1 MTKAQEILA
10 KINEEASARAAQLN
24 DEALIAAV
32 THPAY
37 VGALAA
43 SKAAEGKL
51 EKLNNYLKQCEA
63 IVEAMPIYSE
73 KTRQTVKFKPTSQ
86 FGLSTEIS
94 KLIAICTG
102 IQYAKAEHKVQM
114 LAITGLSETLI
125 EQTLAD
131 LGSLPYYNS
140 NYGVLVDGTMPNV
153 EALKQDLILVATTL
167 GVTVDTS
174 FITQAYMERRYEA
187 AMIREQKKEAEAA
200 KAALTDA
207 NKIII

>member
-10 KINEEASARAAQLN
+10 KINEEAAARAAQLN

-63 IVEAMPIYSE
+63 IDEAMPIYSE
-73 KTRQTVKFKPTSQ
+73 KTRQTVKFRPSSQ

-102 IQYAKAEHKVQM
+102 IQYAKAEHKAQM
-114 LAITGLSETLI
+114 LAITGLSETLV

-187 AMIREQKKEAEAA
+187 ALIREQKREAEAV

>member
-73 KTRQTVKFKPTSQ
+73 KTRQTVKFKPSSQ

-114 LAITGLSETLI
+114 LAITGLSETLV

-153 EALKQDLILVATTL
+153 EALKQDLVLVATTL

>member
-73 KTRQTVKFKPTSQ
+73 KTRQTVKFRPSSQ

-114 LAITGLSETLI
+114 LAITGLSETLV
-125 EQTLAD
+125 EQTLAN

-153 EALKQDLILVATTL
+153 EALKQDLMLVATTL

-174 FITQAYMERRYEA
+174 FMTQAYMERRYEA
-187 AMIREQKKEAEAA
+187 AMIREQKKEAEAV
-200 KAALTDA
+200 KAALTEA

>member
-73 KTRQTVKFKPTSQ
+73 KTRQTVKFRPSSQ

-114 LAITGLSETLI
+114 LAITGLSETLV

-174 FITQAYMERRYEA
+174 FITQVYMERRYEA
-187 AMIREQKKEAEAA
+187 AMIREQKKEAEAV
-200 KAALTDA
+200 KAALTEA

>member
-73 KTRQTVKFKPTSQ
+73 KTRQTVKFRPSSQ

-114 LAITGLSETLI
+114 LAITGLSETLV
-125 EQTLAD
+125 EQTLAN

-153 EALKQDLILVATTL
+153 EALKQDLMLVATTL

-174 FITQAYMERRYEA
+174 FMTQLFMERRYEA
-187 AMIREQKKEAEAA
+187 AMIREQKKEAEVA

>member
-73 KTRQTVKFKPTSQ
+73 KTRQTVKFRPSSQ

-114 LAITGLSETLI
+114 LAITGLSETLV
-125 EQTLAD
+125 EQTLAN

-174 FITQAYMERRYEA
+174 FMTQAYMERRYEA

-200 KAALTDA
+200 KAALTAA

>member
-73 KTRQTVKFKPTSQ
+73 KTRQTVKFRPSSQ

-114 LAITGLSETLI
+114 LAITGLSETLV

-153 EALKQDLILVATTL
+153 EALKQDLTLVATTL

-174 FITQAYMERRYEA
+174 FMTQAYMERRYEA

-200 KAALTDA
+200 KAALIDA

>member
-73 KTRQTVKFKPTSQ
+73 KTRQTVKFRPSSQ

-114 LAITGLSETLI
+114 LAITGLSETLV

-153 EALKQDLILVATTL
+153 EALKQDLMLVATTL

-187 AMIREQKKEAEAA
+187 AMIREQKKEAEVA

>member
-73 KTRQTVKFKPTSQ
+73 KTRQTVKFRPSSQ

-114 LAITGLSETLI
+114 LAITGLSETLV

-174 FITQAYMERRYEA
+174 FMTQVYMERRYEA
-187 AMIREQKKEAEAA
+187 ALIREQKKEAEAA

>member
-73 KTRQTVKFKPTSQ
+73 KTRQTVKFRPSSQ

-114 LAITGLSETLI
+114 LAITGLSETLV
-125 EQTLAD
+125 EQTLAN

-153 EALKQDLILVATTL
+153 EALKQDLMLVATTL

-174 FITQAYMERRYEA
+174 FMTQVYMERRYEA
-187 AMIREQKKEAEAA
+187 AMIREQKKEAEVA

>member
-73 KTRQTVKFKPTSQ
+73 KTRQTVKFRPSSQ

-114 LAITGLSETLI
+114 LAITGLSETLV

-153 EALKQDLILVATTL
+153 EALKQDLMLVATTL

-187 AMIREQKKEAEAA
+187 ALIREQKKEAEAA

>member
-73 KTRQTVKFKPTSQ
+73 KTRQTVKFRPSSQ

-114 LAITGLSETLI
+114 LAITGLSETLV

-153 EALKQDLILVATTL
+153 EALKQDLMLVATTL

-174 FITQAYMERRYEA
+174 FMTQVYMERRYEA

>member
-10 KINEEASARAAQLN
+10 KINEEASVRAAQLN

-73 KTRQTVKFKPTSQ
+73 KTRQTVKFRPSSQ

-114 LAITGLSETLI
+114 LAITGLSETLV
-125 EQTLAD
+125 EQTLAN

-153 EALKQDLILVATTL
+153 EALKQDLMLVATTL

-174 FITQAYMERRYEA
+174 FMTQVYMERRYEA

>member
-73 KTRQTVKFKPTSQ
+73 KTRQTVKFRPSSQ

-114 LAITGLSETLI
+114 LAITGLSETLV

-153 EALKQDLILVATTL
+153 EALKQDLMLVATTL

-174 FITQAYMERRYEA
+174 FMTQAYMERRYEA

>member
-1 MTKAQEILA
+1 MTAQEILV
-10 KINEEASARAAQLN
+10 KINEEAAARAAQLN

-73 KTRQTVKFKPTSQ
+73 KTRQTVKFRPSSQ

-114 LAITGLSETLI
+114 LAITGLSETLV

-187 AMIREQKKEAEAA
+187 AMLREQKKEAEAV
-200 KAALTDA
+200 KAALTET

>member
-73 KTRQTVKFKPTSQ
+73 KTRQTVKFKPSSQ

-114 LAITGLSETLI
+114 LAITGLSETLV

-153 EALKQDLILVATTL
+153 EALKQDLVLVATTL

-174 FITQAYMERRYEA
+174 FMTQAYMERRYEA

>member
-37 VGALAA
+37 VGALAS

-51 EKLNNYLKQCEA
+51 EKLNNVLKQCEA

-73 KTRQTVKFKPTSQ
+73 KTRQTVKFKPVSQ

-102 IQYAKAEHKVQM
+102 IQYAKAEHKIQM
-114 LAITGLSETLI
+114 LAITGLSETLV

-153 EALKQDLILVATTL
+153 EALKQDLMLVATTL

-174 FITQAYMERRYEA
+174 FMTQVYMERRYEA

-200 KAALTDA
+200 KAALVDA

>member
-73 KTRQTVKFKPTSQ
+73 KTRQTVKFRPSSQ

-114 LAITGLSETLI
+114 LAITGLSETLV

-131 LGSLPYYNS
+131 LGSLPYYNA

-153 EALKQDLILVATTL
+153 EALKQDLMLVATTL

-174 FITQAYMERRYEA
+174 FMTQAYMERRYEA
-187 AMIREQKKEAEAA
+187 AMIREQKKEAEVA

>member
-51 EKLNNYLKQCEA
+51 EKLNNYLKQCES

-73 KTRQTVKFKPTSQ
+73 KTRQTVKFRPSSQ

-114 LAITGLSETLI
+114 LAITGLSETLV

-153 EALKQDLILVATTL
+153 EALKQDLMLVATTL

-174 FITQAYMERRYEA
+174 FMTQAYMERRYEA

>member
-73 KTRQTVKFKPTSQ
+73 KTRQTVKFRPSSQ

-114 LAITGLSETLI
+114 LAITGLSETLV
-125 EQTLAD
+125 EQTLAN

-153 EALKQDLILVATTL
+153 EALKQDLMLVATTL

-174 FITQAYMERRYEA
+174 FMTQLFMERRYEA

-200 KAALTDA
+200 KAALTAA

>member
-43 SKAAEGKL
+43 SKAAQGKL

-73 KTRQTVKFKPTSQ
+73 KTRQTVKFKPSSQ

>member
-73 KTRQTVKFKPTSQ
+73 KTRQTVKFRPSSQ

-102 IQYAKAEHKVQM
+102 IQYAKAEHKAQM
-114 LAITGLSETLI
+114 LAITGLSETLV

-153 EALKQDLILVATTL
+153 EALKQDLMLVATTL

-174 FITQAYMERRYEA
+174 FMTQVYMERRYEA

>member
-73 KTRQTVKFKPTSQ
+73 NRRQTVKFRPSSQ

-114 LAITGLSETLI
+114 LAITGLSETLV

-174 FITQAYMERRYEA
+174 FMTQAYMERRYEA
-187 AMIREQKKEAEAA
+187 AMIREQKKEAEAV
-200 KAALTDA
+200 KAALTEA

>member
-73 KTRQTVKFKPTSQ
+73 KTRQTVKFRPSSQ

-114 LAITGLSETLI
+114 LAITGLSETLV

-131 LGSLPYYNS
+131 LGSVPYYNS

-174 FITQAYMERRYEA
+174 FMTQVYMERRYEA
-187 AMIREQKKEAEAA
+187 ALIREQKKEAEAA

>member
-73 KTRQTVKFKPTSQ
+73 KTRQTVKFRPSSQ

-114 LAITGLSETLI
+114 LAITGLSETLV

-153 EALKQDLILVATTL
+153 EALKQDLMLVATTL

-174 FITQAYMERRYEA
+174 FMTQAYMERRYEA
-187 AMIREQKKEAEAA
+187 AMIREQKKEAEAV
-200 KAALTDA
+200 KAALTEA

>member
-73 KTRQTVKFKPTSQ
+73 KTRQTVKFRPSSQ

-114 LAITGLSETLI
+114 LAITGLSETLV
-125 EQTLAD
+125 EQTLAN

-153 EALKQDLILVATTL
+153 EALKQDLMLVATTL

-174 FITQAYMERRYEA
+174 FMTQVYMERRYEA

-200 KAALTDA
+200 KAALTAA

>member
-73 KTRQTVKFKPTSQ
+73 KTRQTVKFRPSSQ

-94 KLIAICTG
+94 KLIAICNG
-102 IQYAKAEHKVQM
+102 IQYAKTEHKVQM
-114 LAITGLSETLI
+114 LAITGLSETLV

-153 EALKQDLILVATTL
+153 EALKQDLMLVATTL

-174 FITQAYMERRYEA
+174 FMTQVYMERRYEA
-187 AMIREQKKEAEAA
+187 AMIREQKKEAEAV

>member
-73 KTRQTVKFKPTSQ
+73 KTRQTVKFRPSSQ

-114 LAITGLSETLI
+114 LAITGLSETLV

-187 AMIREQKKEAEAA
+187 AMIREQKKEAEAV
-200 KAALTDA
+200 KAALTEA

>member
-73 KTRQTVKFKPTSQ
+73 KTRQTVKFRPSSQ

-114 LAITGLSETLI
+114 LAITGLSETLV

-200 KAALTDA
+200 KAALIDA

>member
-73 KTRQTVKFKPTSQ
+73 KNRQTVKFRPSSQ

-114 LAITGLSETLI
+114 LAITGLSETLV

>member
-73 KTRQTVKFKPTSQ
+73 KTRQTVKFRPSSQ

-114 LAITGLSETLI
+114 LAITGLSETLV

>member
-10 KINEEASARAAQLN
+10 KINEEAAARAAQLN

-73 KTRQTVKFKPTSQ
+73 RTRQTVKFRPSSQ

-102 IQYAKAEHKVQM
+102 IQYAKAEHKAQM
-114 LAITGLSETLI
+114 LAITGLSETLV

-187 AMIREQKKEAEAA
+187 ALIREQKREAEAV

>member
-73 KTRQTVKFKPTSQ
+73 KTRQTVKFRPSSQ

-102 IQYAKAEHKVQM
+102 IQYAKAEHKAQM
-114 LAITGLSETLI
+114 LAITGLSETLV

-174 FITQAYMERRYEA
+174 FLTEAYMERRYEA
-187 AMIREQKKEAEAA
+187 ALLREQKKEAEAA

>member
-73 KTRQTVKFKPTSQ
+73 KTRQTVKFRPSSQ

-102 IQYAKAEHKVQM
+102 IQYAKAEHKAQM
-114 LAITGLSETLI
+114 LAITGLSETLV

-174 FITQAYMERRYEA
+174 FMTQAYMERRYEA

-200 KAALTDA
+200 KAALTAA
-207 NKIII
+207 NKIIL

>member
-73 KTRQTVKFKPTSQ
+73 KTRQTVKFRPSSQ

-102 IQYAKAEHKVQM
+102 IQYAKAEHKAQM

-125 EQTLAD
+125 ERTLAD

-174 FITQAYMERRYEA
+174 FMTQAYMERRYEA

-200 KAALTDA
+200 KAALTAA
-207 NKIII
+207 NKIIL

>member
-51 EKLNNYLKQCEA
+51 ERLNNYLKQYEA

-73 KTRQTVKFKPTSQ
+73 KTRQTVKFRPSSQ

-114 LAITGLSETLI
+114 LAITGLSETLV

-153 EALKQDLILVATTL
+153 EALKQDLTLVATTL

-174 FITQAYMERRYEA
+174 FMTQAYMERRYEA

-200 KAALTDA
+200 KAALIDA

>member
-10 KINEEASARAAQLN
+10 KINAEASARAAQLN

-73 KTRQTVKFKPTSQ
+73 KTRQTVKFRPSSQ

-114 LAITGLSETLI
+114 LAITGLSETLV

-174 FITQAYMERRYEA
+174 FLTEAYMERRYEA
-187 AMIREQKKEAEAA
+187 ALLREQKKEAEAA

>member
-73 KTRQTVKFKPTSQ
+73 KTRQTVKFKPNSQ
-86 FGLSTEIS
+86 YGLSTEVS
-94 KLIAICTG
+94 KLIAICNG

-114 LAITGLSETLI
+114 LAITGLSETLV
-125 EQTLAD
+125 EQTLAN

-140 NYGVLVDGTMPNV
+140 NYGILVDGTMPNV
-153 EALKQDLILVATTL
+153 EALKQDLMLVATTL

-174 FITQAYMERRYEA
+174 FITQVYMERRYEA
-187 AMIREQKKEAEAA
+187 AMIREQKKEAEAV